1 MDSSEVVRLIVEEGE
16 ARFSLGS
23 AIRGKIA
30 GEIVARVKE
39 LLKVRQY

>member
-23 AIRGKIA
+23 SSQAKSL

-39 LLKVRQY
+39 LLKVRQH